1 MNIKTL
7 CLTGALLLTG
17 ISIYA
22 QKKKEVINDSN
33 TPLHLLQPAYKV
45 PYKELTTTEIKT
57 DIDRILR
64 YLEKNTP
71 TRVVSEKTGKVIT
84 DYKNLPADAQLER
97 GAFRLASYEWGVTYS
112 AMMAAAKATG
122 DANYMKYVTDRFN
135 FLAEVAPHF
144 RELQEKSGQ
153 VDPQMKQI
161 LTPHALDDAGAVCA
175 AMIKAQ
181 LQDQSL
187 NLYPLIDN
195 YLDFILNLSLI
206 HI

>member
-57 DIDRILR
+57 DIDRMLR

-71 TRVVSEKTGKVIT
+71 TRVVSKKTGKVIT

-97 GAFRLASYEWGVTYS
+97 GAFRLASYEVGELRTLT
-112 AMMAAAKATG
+112 MMAAAKATG
-122 DANYMKYVTDRFN
+122 DDQLHRNTYTYEPYLT
-135 FLAEVAPHF
+135 FLAKNVA
-144 RELQEKSGQ
+144 
-153 VDPQMKQI
+153 
-161 LTPHALDDAGAVCA
+161 AVLRLPG
-175 AMIKAQ
+175 INERRK
-181 LQDQSL
+181 
-187 NLYPLIDN
+187 
-195 YLDFILNLSLI
+195 
-206 HI
+206 